1 MSQRGG
7 EEMWQKDEFERIA
20 GCVDGLRE
28 EALTLASR
36 LVSFEAVPPESGGQG
51 EYEKAKFLWE
61 YLEER
66 RLGDL
71 QWYEAK
77 DERVT
82 SGVRPSIVLSVGDG
96 APRLWIMSHL
106 DVVPAGAR
114 ELWETDPFKAVIK
127 EGRIYGRGAED
138 NNQAIVAS
146 VVALTAVLE
155 AGFTP
160 RIPVR
165 LLFVADEETGSN
177 YGLKFLL
184 KEHDLFEKD
193 DLVLVPDGGAPD
205 GTMIEVAEKTI
216 AWLRFRVL
224 GKQSHASRP
233 DQGVNAARA
242 AAYLTTSLD
251 ETLHKTFPQK
261 NALFA
266 PPDSTFEP
274 TKHQANV
281 DNINTIPGEEVF
293 YFDCRI
299 LPEVPIEDFED
310 VVRKVCG
317 DIEKRFAV
325 KVEWDYRQRQVA
337 APPTSEDAP
346 IVLMLKEAIRE
357 VYQVE
362 AKPMGIGGGTVAAI
376 LRDAGIPAAVWAKLE
391 ETAHQ
396 PNEFCVIE
404 NLLGDAKVMAYL
416 MGGR

>member
-1 MSQRGG
+1 
-7 EEMWQKDEFERIA
+7 MWGKEEFERIS
-20 GCVDGLRE
+20 GCVDDLRE
-28 EALTLASR
+28 EAVELASR

-51 EYEKAKFLWE
+51 EYEKARFLWE
-61 YLEER
+61 YLKER

-71 QWYEAK
+71 RWYEAK
-77 DERVT
+77 DERVS
-82 SGVRPSIVLSVGDG
+82 SGVRPSIVLSVGEG
-96 APRLWIMSHL
+96 SPRLWIMSHL

-114 ELWETDPFKAVIK
+114 ELWETDPFKAVVK
-127 EGRIYGRGAED
+127 DGRIYGRGAED
-138 NNQAIVAS
+138 NNQAIVSS
-146 VVALTAVLE
+146 VMALRAVRE
-155 AGFTP
+155 AGFAP

-184 KEHDLFEKD
+184 REHNLFGEG

-216 AWLRFRVL
+216 AWLRFKVL
-224 GKQSHASRP
+224 GKQSHGSRP
-233 DQGVNAARA
+233 DRGVNAARA
-242 AAYLTTSLD
+242 SAYLITSLD
-251 ETLHKTFPQK
+251 EALHRAFPQK

-266 PPDSTFEP
+266 PPESTFEP
-274 TKHQANV
+274 TKHEANV

-299 LPEVPIEDFED
+299 LPEVGIEEFEA
-310 VVRKVCG
+310 VVRRVCV
-317 DIEKRFAV
+317 DIEKRFGV
-325 KVEWDYRQRQVA
+325 RVEWDYRQRQVA
-337 APPTSEDAP
+337 APPTPEDAP
-346 IVLMLKEAIRE
+346 IVLMLKEAVKE
-357 VYQVE
+357 VYGVE
-362 AKPMGIGGGTVAAI
+362 AKAMGIGGGTVAAI

>member
-1 MSQRGG
+1 
-7 EEMWQKDEFERIA
+7 MWRKEEFERIA

-28 EALTLASR
+28 EAVELASR

-61 YLEER
+61 YLQER

-77 DERVT
+77 DERVP
-82 SGVRPSIVLSVGDG
+82 SGVRPSIVLSVGEG
-96 APRLWIMSHL
+96 SPRLWIMSHL

-114 ELWETDPFKAVIK
+114 ELWKTDPFKAVVK

-138 NNQAIVAS
+138 NNQAIVSS
-146 VVALTAVLE
+146 VMALRAVRE
-155 AGFTP
+155 AGFAP

-184 KEHDLFEKD
+184 REHNLFEQG
-193 DLVLVPDGGAPD
+193 DLVLVPDGGTPD

-224 GKQSHASRP
+224 GKQSHGSRP
-233 DQGVNAARA
+233 DRGVNAARA

-251 ETLHKTFPQK
+251 EALHKAFPQK
-261 NALFA
+261 NALFT

-274 TKHQANV
+274 TKHEANV

-299 LPEVPIEDFED
+299 LPDVAIEEFEA
-310 VVRKVCG
+310 VVRRVCV
-317 DIEKRFAV
+317 DIEKRFGV
-325 KVEWDYRQRQVA
+325 RVEWDYRQRQVA
-337 APPTSEDAP
+337 APPTPEDAP
-346 IVLMLKEAIRE
+346 IVLMLKEAVRE
-357 VYQVE
+357 VYGVE
-362 AKPMGIGGGTVAAI
+362 AKAMGIGGGTVAAI